1 MTSVQPSSRPVKL
14 NDLDQ
19 VDHHLLTA
27 EDAKLLQETL
37 GHSLSQQKRSF
48 RFQEHEIARKANTF
62 KSLES
67 ESTQFHGFFVL
78 FWLGVALML
87 LKVAANNWRIYGRIQ
102 GKNEIVRLMLDKD
115 VLVLGLTDLT
125 LCWST
130 VFCLLLQRGILKGYL
145 RWDGLGW
152 VIQNIWQTFYLGAV
166 TWWSYHRD
174 WPWTHTVF
182 IVLHCLTMLMKQHSY
197 AAYNGYLSELYH
209 KRNTLRKRL
218 GQLNPNQAKAPEPG
232 HNSSAHDW
240 NADITD
246 SKKSDVRQRSSNLQK
261 FSESQETDQILSLI
275 ETIDKSVPLEP
286 NQVSSF
292 RELIEQEIEV
302 LTEGLKGRCSQTNN
316 HYPRNLTIRNF
327 SDFIS
332 LPTLV
337 YELEYARTKSINWLY
352 VAEKTA
358 ATFGIIV
365 VMIAVSQSW
374 IYPVVVHTM
383 QMKEDGLTVQQRLQ
397 EFPWVLS
404 DLLFPFMMEYLLAF
418 YVIWECVNHG
428 HNTVST
434 NLTQLNALAEITM
447 FADRNFYSDWWNSIS
462 WDQFARDWNRPVHNF
477 LFRHV
482 YHSSISAYRLSRVSA
497 SLITFLLSACVHELI
512 MLCIFRR
519 LRGYLLILQMSQL
532 PLVALSRT
540 RLMRGRRLLGNIFF
554 WLGIFTAPSLLCS
567 LYLII

>member
-1 MTSVQPSSRPVKL
+1 MTSVQLPSRPVEL

-19 VDHHLLTA
+19 VDHYLLTA

-37 GHSLSQQKRSF
+37 GHSQSQQKRSF

-115 VLVLGLTDLT
+115 VLVLGLTDLA

-130 VFCLLLQRGILKGYL
+130 VFCLLLQRGMLKGYL
-145 RWDGLGW
+145 RWDGFGW
-152 VIQNIWQTFYLGAV
+152 VIQN
-166 TWWSYHRD
+166 
-174 WPWTHTVF
+174 
-182 IVLHCLTMLMKQHSY
+182 
-197 AAYNGYLSELYH
+197 
-209 KRNTLRKRL
+209 
-218 GQLNPNQAKAPEPG
+218 AKAPERG

-246 SKKSDVRQRSSNLQK
+246 SKKSDVRQRSSSLQK

-383 QMKEDGLTVQQRLQ
+383 QMKEEGLTVQQRLQ

-418 YVIWECVNHG
+418 YVIWECVTETSTQTGGIQSHG
-428 HNTVST
+428 INSPETGTDPST
-434 NLTQLNALAEITM
+434 T
-447 FADRNFYSDWWNSIS
+447 
-462 WDQFARDWNRPVHNF
+462 
-477 LFRHV
+477 
-482 YHSSISAYRLSRVSA
+482 SSSAMY
-497 SLITFLLSACVHELI
+497 T
-512 MLCIFRR
+512 
-519 LRGYLLILQMSQL
+519 
-532 PLVALSRT
+532 
-540 RLMRGRRLLGNIFF
+540 
-554 WLGIFTAPSLLCS
+554 TAPSVHTVS
-567 LYLII
+567 PASQPA